1 MCAYRSAA
9 NRLHFALSSANLLSE
24 QRFTTPSL
32 CDSIA
37 KGGFSLT
44 GSYYL
49 CDMLAIC
56 IPVYNFDV
64 RPLVRTLHE
73 QIESLTAE
81 VELIL
86 IDDHS
91 TPHYRALT
99 QEVSHLVQY
108 HPLPA
113 NVGRSRVR
121 NLFLEYTEQPYLLF
135 LDCDSSVHYDGFVLR
150 YLMAIVAKQPPVIC
164 GGTTYTPVRPPR
176 ERLLRWR
183 YGRAREAIPMHV
195 RRLRPNA
202 SLMTNN
208 FAIAREVLLENP
220 FEEALQQYG
229 HEDTLLGYRLWEQGH
244 IIYHIG
250 NPVQHD
256 DLERNE
262 DYLRKVET
270 AVANLPTVLSLV
282 HRPEQLY
289 QDIKLLRAYRLLHKL
304 GLVSVGSIGY
314 RLLRPLL
321 RYWLLRG
328 TAPLWVM
335 DGYKLGLLTVERN
348 GSKQVD

>member
-99 QEVSHLVQY
+99 QEVSHLAQY
-108 HPLPA
+108 HPLPE
-113 NVGRSRVR
+113 NIGRSRIR

-135 LDCDSSVHYDGFVLR
+135 LDCDSGVLYDGFVLR
-150 YLMAIVAKQPPVIC
+150 YLTAITARRPPVIC
-164 GGTTYTPVRPPR
+164 GGTTYTRARPPR

-183 YGRAREAIPMHV
+183 YGHARESIPVHV
-195 RRLRPNA
+195 RQLRPNA

-208 FAIAREVLLENP
+208 FAIAREVLQEIP
-220 FEEALQQYG
+220 FEEELQHYG
-229 HEDTLLGYRLWEQGH
+229 HEDTLLGYRLQTHGH
-244 IIYHIG
+244 LIYHIS

-256 DLERNE
+256 DLELNE
-262 DYLRKVET
+262 AFLRKTEIAVGNLHKIVE
-270 AVANLPTVLSLV
+270 LV
-282 HRPEQLY
+282 ESPERLY
-289 QDIKLLRAYRLLHKL
+289 EDIKLLRAYRLLRQL
-304 GLVSVGSIGY
+304 RVVGLVRMGFKLT
-314 RLLRPLL
+314 RPALRA
-321 RYWLLRG
+321 WLVRG
-328 TAPLWVM
+328 TAPLWIM
-335 DGYKLGLLTVERN
+335 DGYKLGLLVSEEIRR
-348 GSKQVD
+348 